1 MHRLNPVGLGKTDT
15 GAGKLQVMCA
25 ALSSRLVS
33 NRTPGLRRLYPQAP
47 GEGCSTRAES
57 SFTRVDLKPGEGRR
71 KRASAHS
78 ADPTA
83 PARYVPLQRAE
94 LGVLAVSTVLLRR
107 EDRQRRLVAPSGET
121 WVQRMVP

>member
-1 MHRLNPVGLGKTDT
+1 M
-15 GAGKLQVMCA
+15 
-25 ALSSRLVS
+25 
-33 NRTPGLRRLYPQAP
+33 
-47 GEGCSTRAES
+47 
-57 SFTRVDLKPGEGRR
+57 DLKPGEGRR

-107 EDRQRRLVAPSGET
+107 EDRQRRLVAPSGEM